1 MEHVEI
7 EYGNI
12 NQNTSKK
19 LAEIWGGKE
28 NKFNKVL
35 TEMETTYNEKNRMYG
50 DSFGKSVEKY
60 GMISAL
66 TRISDKFN
74 RLEQMILND
83 NDGTDDERLR
93 DTLLD
98 MASYC
103 VMTIVEL
110 ENV

>member
-1 MEHVEI
+1 MNKELMDKFLECDKGDFEEI
-7 EYGNI
+7 LI
-12 NQNTSKK
+12 
-19 LAEIWGGKE
+19 
-28 NKFNKVL
+28 
-35 TEMETTYNEKNRMYG
+35 EMLTTYREKNDMYG
-50 DSFGKSVEKY
+50 DSFGKSVDKY
-60 GMISAL
+60 GMIASL

-74 RLEQMILND
+74 RFEQMVMND
-83 NDGTDDERLR
+83 NNGTSDESLR